1 MITID
6 LYIFRQVLRPLAGS
20 LLVALLVLLIERML
34 RLLDFVLGSNGPLGV
49 VFEILA
55 YLVPH
60 YMALALPI
68 SLYLGILLGF
78 NRLSRDG
85 ELDAFQS
92 AGIGLA
98 RLSRSTFFIAFW
110 VTLIAAVLFSHL
122 KPYGRY
128 AYQSVVFAISNAS
141 FQAFLRAG
149 VFTEIEG
156 TTILVEG
163 IDPDGVRFS
172 KVFLYEQKADGKQ
185 AVITARDGGVN
196 AASGDKEPLLYLF
209 DGVRL
214 ELDAPQAATPDAEP
228 TSMGLLRFEELRT
241 SLGIDT
247 AQLFRPR
254 GKDEREFTLLELWQ
268 RRYDPPPGVRTS
280 DMLAEFHG
288 RLVRVLSIPF
298 LPFLAIPLALG
309 RRRSD
314 RSYGIVI
321 GLLILVVYHQV
332 LDLLENMAEAQVIEP
347 WIALWAPFLV
357 FSVGS
362 MLLFLRVATRIPG
375 ALSMQPFAPLVRM
388 AGALVPSLASR
399 KKESG

>member
-98 RLSRSTFFIAFW
+98 RLSRSAFFIAFW
-110 VTLIAAVLFSHL
+110 VTLIAAVLFSYL

-298 LPFLAIPLALG
+298 LPFLAVPLALG

-347 WIALWAPFLV
+347 TIALWAPFLV
-357 FSVGS
+357 FAVGS
-362 MLLFLRVATRIPG
+362 TLLFLRVTTRIPG

-388 AGALVPSLASR
+388 AGALFHSLASR